1 MSTVKSK
8 KLQVGTDATSSNNF
22 TIYQPATPD
31 GTLRIGVGNA
41 DSPTEVGRFD
51 SNGYVATNAPSFYAY
66 ESVATSSNH
75 QTWTKLAADTELW
88 DTNNCYD
95 TSNYRFTPNVEGYY
109 LLSANYYMGN
119 TSGSRT
125 CRVLKNGSIEILRGS
140 ISDGVSG
147 IGSGAAL
154 NGLVYANGT
163 TDYFE
168 FYMYHN
174 AGSTISTN
182 ARSDLTYFCGHLV
195 RAT

>member
-1 MSTVKSK
+1 MSILKVNTI
-8 KLQVGTDATSSNNF
+8 QHANGTEAM
-22 TIYQPATPD
+22 TI
-31 GTLRIGVGNA
+31 N
-41 DSPTEVGRFD
+41 
-51 SNGYVATNAPSFYAY
+51 SNGSVVPSKTPTFYAY

-119 TSGSRT
+119 TVGSRT
-125 CRVLKNGSIEILRGS
+125 CRVLKNGGEILRGS

-147 IGSGAAL
+147 IGSGATL

-168 FYMYHN
+168 FYMYQTS
-174 AGSTISTN
+174 GSTISTN

-195 RAT
+195 RAV

>member
-1 MSTVKSK
+1 MVTAIK
-8 KLQVGTDATSSNNF
+8 GNATSTF
-22 TIYQPATPD
+22 
-31 GTLRIGVGNA
+31 GGNV
-41 DSPTEVGRFD
+41 DVTGNVITD
-51 SNGYVATNAPSFYAY
+51 APSFYAY
-66 ESVATSSNH
+66 GSVATSASNT
-75 QTWTKLAADTELW
+75 TWTKLIADTESW
-88 DTNNCYD
+88 DTDSCYD

-119 TSGSRT
+119 TAGSRT

-147 IGSGAAL
+147 VGSGATL

-174 AGSTISTN
+174 AGSTISTST
-182 ARSDLTYFCGHLV
+182 ASYLTYFCGHLA
-195 RAT
+195 RAV